1 MKIVDTIGYF
11 GPHINF
17 IITIILLWKQN
28 KYLYGYLIFYIISVF
43 INILLKSLIREPRPT
58 DGKNIM
64 DFEKNAYEGIQEF
77 GMPSGHAQ
85 SCFYSMTYLYL
96 VKDAP
101 KWVIMELFIAS
112 LTIYQR
118 WSYHRHTIQQL
129 MVGSIIGLFIG
140 WFSVTFI
147 NIYLITQ

>member
-85 SCFYSMTYLYL
+85 SVLYSTIFIYYVLRDVKITAFY
-96 VKDAP
+96 
-101 KWVIMELFIAS
+101 VILSLFTIFQRVQILQICQISQS
-112 LTIYQR
+112 LQILHILQM
-118 WSYHRHTIQQL
+118 I
-129 MVGSIIGLFIG
+129 
-140 WFSVTFI
+140 
-147 NIYLITQ
+147 